1 MRTID
6 RAPSLNEAWWD
17 QMSLIMEEGR
27 ETSPRGQ
34 LTKELPSKTLV
45 FDMNFPVVL
54 HPLRELGYK
63 FMAAEAWWILSGR
76 EDVASIAPY
85 SKAISKFS
93 DDGHKFFGAYGPPIM
108 AQLEYVVG
116 ALQRDPDTRQAL
128 LTTWRPN
135 PPKTKDVP
143 CTVAMDWMVRDG
155 AVECHVFMRSSDNW
169 LGVPYDAFN
178 FTMLTC
184 EIVRQLN
191 QQPLFW
197 PQPLG
202 LGNCHLTAASSH
214 LYERN
219 FDDVRRVLEQEAV
232 EPTKPVPPHLYTDSR
247 VPIKELLNV
256 LKDSAP
262 GFADRWWEE

>member
-1 MRTID
+1 MIP
-6 RAPSLNEAWWD
+6 APTLDEAWYD
-17 QMSLIMEEGR
+17 QMQLIMEEGR

-45 FDMNFPVVL
+45 FDMNYPVIT
-54 HPLRELGYK
+54 HPTRALGYK

-76 EDVASIAPY
+76 DDVEAIAPY
-85 SKAISKFS
+85 SKQISQFS
-93 DDGHKFFGAYGPPIM
+93 DDGHKFFGAYGPPIID
-108 AQLEYVVG
+108 QLDYVVN
-116 ALQRDPDTRQAL
+116 AIMRDPDTRQSV

-143 CTVAMDWMVRDG
+143 CTVAFSWLLRDG
-155 AVECHVFMRSSDNW
+155 VLECHVFMRSSDNW
-169 LGVPYDAFN
+169 LGIPYDAFN
-178 FTMLTC
+178 FSMLTA

-191 QQPLFW
+191 QSPLLWSQPI
-197 PQPLG
+197 G

-219 FDDVRRVLEQEAV
+219 FDAVREVLATPWE
-232 EPTKPVPPHLYTDSR
+232 EPTKPVPPFLFTHQD
-247 VPIKELLNV
+247 VPLKDVLNI

-262 GFADRWWEE
+262 GYTGRWWE